1 MAKYYHIMHTLLI
14 NHAATFLK
22 STALGRDDFK
32 VNHKHV
38 RHTAVE
44 HPSAEVCSE
53 NLVSETQ
60 APHIPTGL
68 HV

>member
-32 VNHKHV
+32 INHKHV
-38 RHTAVE
+38 
-44 HPSAEVCSE
+44 
-53 NLVSETQ
+53 
-60 APHIPTGL
+60 
-68 HV
+68 